1 MIKGV
6 ANHNSIVKSYSMY
19 NGQSAAKLPVKDEGS
34 ETKEVDLIYKN
45 IYAIFVNN
53 NTNNGMNKRTVK
65 EYRAWK
71 AMKARCNAPSAKKG
85 IYMNIEV
92 CERWKTSY
100 DNFLKDM
107 GKAPSDKHS
116 LDRIDNSKGYYP
128 ENCRWTTQN
137 EQCKN
142 RGTFNKVFTY
152 NNESMVLKDWA
163 KKYSIKYTTLYNR
176 IYKQGYTFEEAILID
191 NSKEFNGFKGT
202 LKEII
207 EKFSVVRYQTVIDR
221 LHRGWSLENAL
232 SKPLKKSNM
241 I

>member
-1 MIKGV
+1 
-6 ANHNSIVKSYSMY
+6 MY

-34 ETKEVDLIYKN
+34 ETKEVDLVYKS
-45 IYAIFVNN
+45 IYAILVNI
-53 NTNNGMNKRTVK
+53 NTNNSMNKKTVK

-71 AMKARCNAPSAKKG
+71 AMKARCNASSAKKG

-92 CERWKTSY
+92 YERWKTSY

-128 ENCRWTTQN
+128 ENCRWTTQD

-152 NNESMVLKDWA
+152 NNKSMVLKDWA
-163 KKYSIKYTTLYNR
+163 KKYYIKYTTLYNR
-176 IYKQGYTFEEAILID
+176 IYRQGYTFEEAILID

-207 EKFSVVRYQTVIDR
+207 EKFSIVRYQTVIDR
-221 LHRGWSLENAL
+221 LHRGWSLEDAL